1 MNMIWLLIASFI
13 FMLITAIVYFVKK
26 RFKSKENQ
34 FFKILLIIVPVGL
47 LLEMLCV
54 YTVIHREEMELINTI
69 ATKGLLVYYLI
80 WNVAFSKY
88 LFIVCNVTNQKLDEP
103 KKEKANA
110 KDSILLGIIFVIG
123 VIGVIMLPMNYS
135 DDVNKSYSYGPSV
148 NALLGTCL
156 VLIAIWLIKILS
168 NYKNMKNRK
177 FIPVYVFLVFGTI
190 SCLIQYAHP
199 EYLLMTFVEALVTFI
214 MFFTIENPD
223 IKMLEQVELAREQA
237 DKANMAKSEFLANM
251 SHEIRTPL
259 NAIVGFSQALKEDR
273 LLPESREKVN
283 DIIMASDN
291 LLDIV
296 NGILDISKI
305 EANKLEIVNKD
316 YYPEDIFNEL
326 IALTKARIG
335 DKGLDFRV
343 SIDPTVPTVLYGD
356 GQRIKQV
363 ILNILTNAVK
373 YTKQGFIDFKVSSV
387 MKDNVC
393 RLIISVDDSG
403 IGIKKEMLPK
413 IFDKFDRLN
422 VENSLTVEGTGLGLA
437 ITKKLI
443 ELMDGK
449 IIVQSEYGKGSRFTI
464 SLDQRIVSTQ
474 PREKKVEQVSSEKL
488 LNVNGA
494 KVLIVDDNELNLKV
508 ARTLLSKYNFN
519 IETCTSGFECID
531 IVQQNKFDLIL
542 LDDMMPKMTGK
553 QTLVELNK
561 MSAFSTPVIALTA
574 NAIDGMKE
582 EYLAAGFND
591 YLSKPIIKH
600 DLERVIKKFIS
611 NTTEETK
618 KEVVPLDKVD
628 TANAV
633 KKILVV
639 DDNELNNKLA
649 LNFLK
654 AYNYEVKAVS
664 SGMEAIQECQN
675 TKYDLILLDEMM
687 PELDGTHTKMELDKI
702 QGFNTPV
709 VMLTASSQDEVQEKL
724 DAGHFAGYIAKPL
737 HKDELDAT
745 LKEMLENSNS
755 NEV

>member
-1 MNMIWLLIASFI
+1 MIGVYFSASALIVLIVLTIIFYSKGKVNNNETKIYGLLLLITILS
-13 FMLITAIVYFVKK
+13 LSLEITSYAVYSKNILTTDNIVYQIMCKGVSATYFLWSAVIFIYVLNVTEAKK
-26 RFKSKENQ
+26 NIKTAMA
-34 FFKILLIIVPVGL
+34 IATLLIIAAVLVLPITYNISENSITPSGL
-47 LLEMLCV
+47 SVYLCYGSVALITLLN
-54 YTVIHREEMELINTI
+54 I
-69 ATKGLLVYYLI
+69 
-80 WNVAFSKY
+80 
-88 LFIVCNVTNQKLDEP
+88 IVCLTNS
-103 KKEKANA
+103 KKIA
-110 KDSILLGIIFVIG
+110 KRKFLPIYLVLLFGIITMLVSMIKPELFLIG
-123 VIGVIMLPMNYS
+123 FMLS
-135 DDVNKSYSYGPSV
+135 
-148 NALLGTCL
+148 
-156 VLIAIWLIKILS
+156 LIDL
-168 NYKNMKNRK
+168 
-177 FIPVYVFLVFGTI
+177 
-190 SCLIQYAHP
+190 
-199 EYLLMTFVEALVTFI
+199 I

-223 IKMLEQVELAREQA
+223 IRMLQEVQMAREQA

-316 YYPEDIFNEL
+316 YYPEDMFNEL

-343 SIDPTVPTVLYGD
+343 NIDPTIPTVLYGD
-356 GQRIKQV
+356 GQRLKQV

-387 MKDNVC
+387 QKDNVC

-437 ITKKLI
+437 ITKRLI
-443 ELMDGK
+443 ELMNGK

-464 SLDQRIVSTQ
+464 SIDQRIVSTA
-474 PREKKVEQVSSEKL
+474 PREKKAETVNTEKM

-508 ARTLLSKYNFN
+508 AKTLLAKYNFT
-519 IETCTSGFECID
+519 IDTCTSGFECID
-531 IVQQNKFDLIL
+531 RVQKNKYDIIL

-561 MSAFSTPVIALTA
+561 MSAFNTPVIALTA

-582 EYLAAGFND
+582 EYLSLGFHD
-591 YLSKPIIKH
+591 YLSKPIVKH
-600 DLERVIKKFIS
+600 DLERVIKKFIT
-611 NTTEETK
+611 NTTEDVK
-618 KEVVPLDKVD
+618 QEVKPLNVVD
-628 TANAV
+628 TSTAV
-633 KKILVV
+633 KKVLVV

-654 AYNYEVKAVS
+654 AYNYEVKAVN
-664 SGMEAIQECQN
+664 SGMQAIQECQN

-687 PELDGTHTKMELDKI
+687 PELDGTHTKLELDKI
-702 QGFNTPV
+702 QGFTTPV

-724 DAGHFAGYIAKPL
+724 TAGNFAGYLAKPL
-737 HKDELDAT
+737 HKDELDAV
-745 LKEMLENSNS
+745 LKEWLEKNSS
-755 NEV
+755 M

>member
-1 MNMIWLLIASFI
+1 MIGVYFSIASFI
-13 FMLITAIVYFVKK
+13 TLFILSIIFFIKGKVKNTETTIYSGLLITT
-26 RFKSKENQ
+26 
-34 FFKILLIIVPVGL
+34 LIIL
-47 LLEMLCV
+47 LLEIFTCYWLQIGASVDSKV
-54 YTVIHREEMELINTI
+54 YQTVCKIVFSSYIVWFGLQSMYIMSASGSKESSKRILSAILVLLIVAIMILPVEYKTSGNIVTPSGLSVLLDYAGVLGLIVLNVILSIVNVKKITVKKIVPIIVTVVFTIIIFLITYFHPEL
-69 ATKGLLVYYLI
+69 
-80 WNVAFSKY
+80 
-88 LFIVCNVTNQKLDEP
+88 
-103 KKEKANA
+103 
-110 KDSILLGIIFVIG
+110 FVIG
-123 VIGVIMLPMNYS
+123 FVLS
-135 DDVNKSYSYGPSV
+135 
-148 NALLGTCL
+148 L
-156 VLIAIWLIKILS
+156 VD
-168 NYKNMKNRK
+168 
-177 FIPVYVFLVFGTI
+177 LV
-190 SCLIQYAHP
+190 
-199 EYLLMTFVEALVTFI
+199 

-223 IKMLEQVELAREQA
+223 IKMLQEVELAREQA

-356 GQRIKQV
+356 GQRLKQV

-464 SLDQRIVSTQ
+464 SIDQRIVSTQ

-654 AYNYEVKAVS
+654 AYSYEVKAVS

>member
-1 MNMIWLLIASFI
+1 MNMIWLLIATFV
-13 FMLITAIVYFVKK
+13 FMAITAIVYFAKK
-26 RFKSKENQ
+26 RYKSKENNV
-34 FFKILLIIVPVGL
+34 FRLMLIIVPLGL
-47 LLEMLCV
+47 LLEMFCV
-54 YTVIHREEMELINTI
+54 YAVAHKTEMEMICTI
-69 ATKGLLVYYLI
+69 ATRGLLIYYLI
-80 WNVAFSKY
+80 WVSLFSKY
-88 LFIVCNVTNQKLDEP
+88 MFIVSNQT
-103 KKEKANA
+103 NA
-110 KDSILLGIIFVIG
+110 KLTDDQRNKKNSLETVVIVIYIVISAVALSIL
-123 VIGVIMLPMNYS
+123 PMKYS
-135 DDVNKSYSYGPSV
+135 EDITKSYSYGPAV
-148 NALLGTCL
+148 NGLLISY
-156 VLIAIWLIKILS
+156 LIMVTLWVIKLIT
-168 NYKNMKNRK
+168 NYKNMRNKK
-177 FIPVYVFLVFGTI
+177 YIPVYVFLVAGTI
-190 SCLIQYAHP
+190 SCMIQYVHP
-199 EYLLMTFVEALVTFI
+199 EYILTTFVEALITFI

-223 IKMLEQVELAREQA
+223 LKMLEQVELAKEQA

-316 YYPEDIFNEL
+316 YYPEDMFNEL

-335 DKGLDFRV
+335 DKGLDFKV
-343 SIDPTVPTVLYGD
+343 SIDPTIPTVLYGD
-356 GQRIKQV
+356 GQRLKQV

-387 MKDNVC
+387 QKDNVC

-437 ITKKLI
+437 ITKRLI
-443 ELMDGK
+443 ELMNGK

-464 SLDQRIVSTQ
+464 SIDQRIVSTA
-474 PREKKVEQVSSEKL
+474 PREKKAETVNTEKM

-508 ARTLLSKYNFN
+508 AKTLLAKYNFT
-519 IETCTSGFECID
+519 IDTCTSGFECID
-531 IVQQNKFDLIL
+531 KVQKNKYDIIL

-561 MSAFSTPVIALTA
+561 MSAFNTPVIALTA

-582 EYLAAGFND
+582 EYLSLGFHD
-591 YLSKPIIKH
+591 YLSKPIVKH
-600 DLERVIKKFIS
+600 DLERVIKKFIT
-611 NTTEETK
+611 NTTEDVK
-618 KEVVPLDKVD
+618 QEVKPLNVVD
-628 TANAV
+628 TSTAV
-633 KKILVV
+633 KKVLVV

-654 AYNYEVKAVS
+654 AYNYEVKAVN
-664 SGMEAIQECQN
+664 SGMQAIQECQN

-687 PELDGTHTKMELDKI
+687 PELDGTHTKLELDKI
-702 QGFNTPV
+702 QGFTTPV

-724 DAGHFAGYIAKPL
+724 TAGNFAGYLAKPL
-737 HKDELDAT
+737 HKDELDAV
-745 LKEMLENSNS
+745 LKEWLEKNSS
-755 NEV
+755 M

>member
-1 MNMIWLLIASFI
+1 MNMIWLLIASFV
-13 FMLITAIVYFVKK
+13 FMTITAIVYFIKK
-26 RFKSKENQ
+26 RYKSKENNY
-34 FFKILLIIVPVGL
+34 FRIMLLIVPIGL

-54 YTVIHREEMELINTI
+54 YTCINREKYELFNLV
-69 ATKGLLVYYLI
+69 ATRGLLVYYLL
-80 WNVAFSKY
+80 WDFLFAKY
-88 LFIVCNVTNQKLDEP
+88 FFTVCNHTDTELTDERKA
-103 KKEKANA
+103 KKDNVDTFLIAVW
-110 KDSILLGIIFVIG
+110 FVIS
-123 VIGVIMLPMNYS
+123 VVLVCMLPIEFS
-135 DDVNKSYSYGPSV
+135 DDVNKSYSYGKAV
-148 NALLGTCL
+148 TAFAACGIIHLIGLIIKL
-156 VLIAIWLIKILS
+156 VM
-168 NYKNMKNRK
+168 YRKNMKNK
-177 FIPVYVFLVFGTI
+177 KYIPVYLFFILGIAV
-190 SCLIQYAHP
+190 SLIQYYHP
-199 EYLLMTFVEALVTFI
+199 EFLLTTFVEAIVTFI

-223 IKMLEQVELAREQA
+223 IKMLQQVEIAREQA

-356 GQRIKQV
+356 GQRLKQV

-464 SLDQRIVSTQ
+464 SIDQRIVSTQ

-654 AYNYEVKAVS
+654 AYSYEVKAVS

>member
-13 FMLITAIVYFVKK
+13 FMMITAIVYFSKK
-26 RFKSKENQ
+26 RYRSKENN
-34 FFKILLIIVPVGL
+34 FYRLLLIIVPIGL
-47 LLEMLCV
+47 LIEMSCIYLV
-54 YTVIHREEMELINTI
+54 PRSGDYELLTLI
-69 ATKGLLVYYLI
+69 ATKGLLVYYLM
-80 WNVAFSKY
+80 WNVIFSKY
-88 LFIVCNVTNQKLDEP
+88 LFIVCNQTN
-103 KKEKANA
+103 EKIEVSV
-110 KDSILLGIIFVIG
+110 KDKRDSTDTVLLSIFFIVFLVILF
-123 VIGVIMLPMNYS
+123 ILPIQYS
-135 DDVNKSYSYGPSV
+135 DDATKVYSYGSAV
-148 NALLGTCL
+148 NSAMISFFILVIVWLLR
-156 VLIAIWLIKILS
+156 LIS
-168 NYKNMKNRK
+168 NYKNMKNK
-177 FIPVYVFLVFGTI
+177 KYIPLYVLLIFGFV
-190 SCLIQYAHP
+190 SVMIQYNHP
-199 EYLLMTFVEALVTFI
+199 EILLNTFVEALVTFI

-223 IKMLEQVELAREQA
+223 IKLLEQVELAREQA

-618 KEVVPLDKVD
+618 KK
-628 TANAV
+628 
-633 KKILVV
+633 
-639 DDNELNNKLA
+639 
-649 LNFLK
+649 
-654 AYNYEVKAVS
+654 
-664 SGMEAIQECQN
+664 
-675 TKYDLILLDEMM
+675 
-687 PELDGTHTKMELDKI
+687 
-702 QGFNTPV
+702 
-709 VMLTASSQDEVQEKL
+709 
-724 DAGHFAGYIAKPL
+724 
-737 HKDELDAT
+737 
-745 LKEMLENSNS
+745 
-755 NEV
+755 

>member
-1 MNMIWLLIASFI
+1 MMGVYFSISAFIVILTLTCIFFIKGKINNNETKVYSLLLITTMAVLVLEVLSCVLYAKKILNTDDSAYIILCKATFGSYIIWDAIMCYYLLSITTAKDAIKRI
-13 FMLITAIVYFVKK
+13 FVLLTLACFAAVFVLPINFQLSDSSIIPKGLSIMVTYGIILIITIIDIIICLTNVKK
-26 RFKSKENQ
+26 IGIKKF
-34 FFKILLIIVPVGL
+34 VPVIIL
-47 LLEMLCV
+47 
-54 YTVIHREEMELINTI
+54 
-69 ATKGLLVYYLI
+69 
-80 WNVAFSKY
+80 AF
-88 LFIVCNVTNQKLDEP
+88 
-103 KKEKANA
+103 
-110 KDSILLGIIFVIG
+110 IG
-123 VIGVIMLPMNYS
+123 VITIVINVMEPELFITGFMLS
-135 DDVNKSYSYGPSV
+135 
-148 NALLGTCL
+148 LI
-156 VLIAIWLIKILS
+156 VL
-168 NYKNMKNRK
+168 
-177 FIPVYVFLVFGTI
+177 
-190 SCLIQYAHP
+190 
-199 EYLLMTFVEALVTFI
+199 I

-223 IKMLEQVELAREQA
+223 IRMLQEVQIAREQA

-305 EANKLEIVNKD
+305 EANKLEIINKD
-316 YYPEDIFNEL
+316 YYPEDMFNEL

-335 DKGLDFRV
+335 DKGLDFKV
-343 SIDPTVPTVLYGD
+343 SIDPTIPTVLYGD
-356 GQRIKQV
+356 GQRLKQV

-387 MKDNVC
+387 QKDNVC

-437 ITKKLI
+437 ITKRLI
-443 ELMDGK
+443 ELMNGK

-464 SLDQRIVSTQ
+464 SIDQRIVSTA
-474 PREKKVEQVSSEKL
+474 PREKKAEAVNTEKM

-508 ARTLLSKYNFN
+508 AKTLLAKYNFT
-519 IETCTSGFECID
+519 IDTCTSGFECID
-531 IVQQNKFDLIL
+531 KVQKNKYDIIL

-561 MSAFSTPVIALTA
+561 MSAFNTPVIALTA

-582 EYLAAGFND
+582 EYISLGFHD
-591 YLSKPIIKH
+591 YLSKPIVKH
-600 DLERVIKKFIS
+600 DLERVIKKFIT
-611 NTTEETK
+611 NTTEDVK
-618 KEVVPLDKVD
+618 QEVKPLNVVD
-628 TANAV
+628 TSNAV
-633 KKILVV
+633 KKVLVV

-654 AYNYEVKAVS
+654 AYNYEVKAVN
-664 SGMEAIQECQN
+664 SGMQAIQECQN

-687 PELDGTHTKMELDKI
+687 PELDGTHTKLELDKI
-702 QGFNTPV
+702 QGFTTPV

-724 DAGHFAGYIAKPL
+724 TAGNFAGYLAKPL
-737 HKDELDAT
+737 HKDELDAV
-745 LKEMLENSNS
+745 LKEWLEKNSS
-755 NEV
+755 M